1 MFLVEGAHPR
11 SSLLT
16 IEDRTAPLAGACG
29 ARYDRVMPGD
39 SLTDSATASSGAE
52 GSVGAPASGD
62 RTGPSVCYVVHP
74 DGSEQVRFD
83 RATVEGL
90 LAGPGFF
97 WLDLDQPEE
106 ADFEILRDV
115 FGFHPLAVEDS
126 EHFDQRAKLDDYD
139 DFIFIVVYGATPDDD
154 QLVEVHCFYSER
166 FLVTV
171 HHDDCPAFAE
181 IRRRY
186 QDRVKA
192 IDQPSLLLYRVVD
205 GLVDSFFP
213 ILSLRQPH
221 RRARGLIFL
230 RADDQQLQEIFRMKR
245 LLVGMRKAVTPQ
257 RDTFASLMGRVAQLP
272 GLGDE
277 DERYFRDVYDHLIR
291 ISDLIDSYRD
301 LLTGAMDVYLSTVS
315 NRLNSVMKQLTVIA
329 TIFLP
334 LTFITGF
341 FGQNFGWMVRNI
353 GGVPAFMLLGIGAEI
368 AVVVALLTYFK
379 RRGWYYPPAP
389 NRHQCPR
396 RTVIS
401 NSWQPS
407 RLPRGEL
414 RSGLARAEHGADHR
428 HGVPGDVRDL
438 LVRLAGALRDH
449 DRIGESV
456 RRAVA
461 YAADERSNS

>member
-39 SLTDSATASSGAE
+39 PLTDPATAAPGGES
-52 GSVGAPASGD
+52 SVGVAASRD
-62 RTGPSVCYVVHP
+62 RTGPSVCFVVHD
-74 DGSEQVRFD
+74 DGSKQVHFD

-90 LAGPGFF
+90 LAGGRFF
-97 WLDLDQPEE
+97 WLDLDQPAE
-106 ADFEILRDV
+106 ADFEILRNV

-139 DFIFIVVYGATPDDD
+139 DFIFIVVYGATPDRD

-186 QDRVKA
+186 QDRDMA
-192 IDQPSLLLYRVVD
+192 IDRPSLLLYRVVD

-213 ILSLRQPH
+213 ILGAFDNRIDELEDQ
-221 RRARGLIFL
+221 IFL
-230 RADDQQLQEIFRMKR
+230 RASDQQLQEIFRMKR

-257 RDTFASLMGRVAQLP
+257 RDTFASLMGRFAALP
-272 GLGDE
+272 GLEDE

-341 FGQNFGWMVRNI
+341 FGQNFGWLVRHI
-353 GGVPAFMLLGIGAEI
+353 GGAGTFVVFGIGSEI
-368 AVVVALLTYFK
+368 VVVAMLLTFFK
-379 RRGWYYPPAP
+379 RRGWF
-389 NRHQCPR
+389 
-396 RTVIS
+396 
-401 NSWQPS
+401 
-407 RLPRGEL
+407 
-414 RSGLARAEHGADHR
+414 
-428 HGVPGDVRDL
+428 
-438 LVRLAGALRDH
+438 
-449 DRIGESV
+449 
-456 RRAVA
+456 
-461 YAADERSNS
+461 